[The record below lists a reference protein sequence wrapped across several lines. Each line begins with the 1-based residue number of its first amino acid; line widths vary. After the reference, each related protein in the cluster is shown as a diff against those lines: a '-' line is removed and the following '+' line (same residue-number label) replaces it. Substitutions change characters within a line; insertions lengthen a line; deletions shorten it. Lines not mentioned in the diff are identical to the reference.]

1 MPKKQSKKGRSRT
14 RSRKPAEFVKVSL
27 TDIDYKRP
35 ELLRK
40 FMSSRFKI
48 LPQSISGLSAKKQR
62 KLRSEI
68 KKSRVMGLLPFT
80 DRHALG

>member
-1 MPKKQSKKGRSRT
+1 MPKKRKRT
-14 RSRKPAEFVKVSL
+14 ERPRSRKPSEVIKVSL
-27 TDIDYKRP
+27 SEIDYKNP
-35 ELLRK
+35 EILRK

-62 KLRSEI
+62 KLRDEI
-68 KKSRVMGLLPFT
+68 KKSRIMGLLPFT